1 MSTANFTL
9 ALDAKAALGESPVWS
24 VREQALYFLDIKG
37 KALHRFD
44 PTSLAHRA
52 MSLAEEAGCIGLVKS
67 GGFVAGM
74 RTGIYLLNTEGEV
87 TVRLA
92 DNPEPHG
99 TNRFNDGRVD
109 PAGRFILGTLDEI
122 KAGGTAHLYRYDRRG
137 LTPLVDGLLTS
148 NGVAFSPDGRF
159 MYHSD
164 TPRFTVWRYAYDTAT
179 GSLADR
185 QVFAQWEPSATDRG
199 RPDGA
204 AVDSEGCYWSALY
217 EGARVRR
224 FAPDGALL
232 AEFHLPAKCPTMVAF
247 GGSDLRTLF
256 VTTASAGRPADELA
270 AMPYSGGVFAMQVD
284 VPGRPEP
291 LFDAELS

>member
-1 MSTANFTL
+1 MSAAAFTL

-24 VREQALYFLDIKG
+24 VREEALYFLDIKG

-44 PTSLAHRA
+44 PATRDHRIVP
-52 MSLAEEAGCIGLVKS
+52 LDEETGCVGLVKG

-74 RTGIYLLNTEGEV
+74 RSGIYLLNAQGAV

-92 DNPEPHG
+92 DNPENHE

-109 PAGRFILGTLDEI
+109 PAGRLILGTLDEI
-122 KAGGTAHLYRYDRRG
+122 KAGGTAHLYRYDRHG
-137 LTPLVDGLLTS
+137 LKPVVDGLLTS

-164 TPRFTVWRYAYDTAT
+164 TPRFTIWRYAYDPAS
-179 GSLADR
+179 GNLSDR
-185 QVFAQWEPSATDRG
+185 QVFAQWQATGTDRG

-224 FAPDGALL
+224 FASDGTIL
-232 AEFHLPAKCPTMVAF
+232 AEYPLPAQCPTMVAF

-256 VTTASAGRPADELA
+256 VTTASAGRPAEELTA
-270 AMPYSGGVFAMQVD
+270 LPYSGGLFAMQVD

-291 LFDAELS
+291 LFDPEI